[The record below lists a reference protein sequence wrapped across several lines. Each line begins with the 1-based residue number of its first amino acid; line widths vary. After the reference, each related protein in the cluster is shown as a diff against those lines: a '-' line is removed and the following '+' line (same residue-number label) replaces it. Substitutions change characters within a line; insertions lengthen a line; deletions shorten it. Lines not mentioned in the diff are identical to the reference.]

1 MACIIFIILTI
12 VCAMGW
18 LLRFVSCLALLL
30 YMESR
35 DYEKPTDGDMRFF
48 STLVWDRLLHRTNY

>member
-1 MACIIFIILTI
+1 MVVLLACIILVI

-18 LLRFVSCLALLL
+18 LLRWVSCVALLL

-35 DYEKPTDGDMRFF
+35 NYQKPTNEEMKFF
-48 STLVWDRLLHRTNY
+48 SAVVWKRLFHL